1 MNGDDTFRIA
11 PPVAVPKV
19 RTTEV
24 VAEVTFF
31 VTDPTF
37 FVTDPTFFVT
47 DPTFFVTDPTFFVK
61 LFAVRF
67 AIFLEV
73 PANPDASCI
82 TALDPSKMV
91 SYLVKD

>member
-1 MNGDDTFRIA
+1 MNGDDTFRMA

-37 FVTDPTFFVT
+37 FVTEPTFFVT
-47 DPTFFVTDPTFFVK
+47 

-67 AIFLEV
+67 AIFLED
-73 PANPDASCI
+73 PANSDASCF
-82 TALDPSKMV
+82 TALDPSKIV
-91 SYLVKD
+91 IYSVKNYDQNFFFSRWYS